1 MKITKSRLKRI
12 IREAL
17 ADATATSAADP
28 SAAAPTGE
36 DLAASYEQIPEAAE
50 KIVQRVKDSIEKEA
64 RAMEMDPTALMQA
77 VSALLAE
84 EE

>member
-1 MKITKSRLKRI
+1 MKITKSRLKKI

-17 ADATATSAADP
+17 ADATATAAGP
-28 SAAAPTGE
+28 SATEPSGE
-36 DLAASYEQIPEAAE
+36 ELAASYEQIPEAAE
-50 KIVQRVKDSIEKEA
+50 KIVQRVRDDIDREA
-64 RAMEMDPTALMQA
+64 RALEMDPTALMQA